1 MFKTPFPLN
10 GEIVTELS
18 NREDLKINIT
28 SEQIDTNVFND
39 NSGNQNI
46 GFAINDYKPNFDI
59 ETLEPKKVKNTSRLK
74 TSILNGAF

>member
-10 GEIVTELS
+10 GEIVTEQS
-18 NREDLKINIT
+18 NTEDLKINIT

-39 NSGNQNI
+39 NSGEGNY
-46 GFAINDYKPNFDI
+46 GFVVNDYKPNFDI